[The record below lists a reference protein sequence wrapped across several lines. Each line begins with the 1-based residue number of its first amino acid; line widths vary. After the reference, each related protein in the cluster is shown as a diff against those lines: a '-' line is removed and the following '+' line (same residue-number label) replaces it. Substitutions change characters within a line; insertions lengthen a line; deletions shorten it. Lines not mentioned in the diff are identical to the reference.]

1 MKNSWHIFINDLKN
15 ISTNW
20 VAAIIIGGLI
30 LLPSLYAWFNIWA
43 SWDPYGST
51 DQLPI
56 AVVNEDKGAV
66 VRDKEIDV
74 GGELVNTL
82 KENKSMDWQFVNR
95 EKALDKLEFGDYFAV
110 IIIPENFS
118 EKLGTVISDQPEKA
132 DVEYYVNEKI
142 NAIAPKITDK
152 GVSVIVD
159 QISSNFISTVN
170 GIIFDVFNDLGI
182 EIEKNL
188 PDIEKFENYLFTL
201 EDNLPIIHDK
211 LTQTETDANS
221 AEDLINQAQ
230 GLIPRVEE
238 GTAKGLGTIDN
249 TTSFLEKAENRLND
263 ISPQIEKDLASIQKM
278 VLDTNSFVKDID
290 SSSIDFSEGN
300 QISDTLTER
309 IDESLQSI
317 GTIKEVLHQV
327 QQENPSEEETS
338 ENQDSEKV
346 ANQETINN
354 AISELESME
363 QQLNGIQDQVSSM
376 NTLMNHKK
384 DEVNEVFTSIKERAQ
399 TINERVDAFVLEYK
413 ENIEPTVRKEVA
425 SAKSTLNE
433 ARTILASIQS
443 TIPEVENMLNRT
455 EGNLLDGEEVLHDI
469 LGEFPYINDK
479 VKELANRVRKIQ
491 SETDINEIIDLL
503 QNDPE
508 AERGFFEEP
517 VVLNQNKI
525 FPIPNYGTGMT
536 PFYTVLAIWVGG
548 LLLIS
553 LLSTD
558 VHGPQAEHYT
568 GRQVYFG
575 RLLTFITIGFIQTII
590 VTLGDLFIFKVDV
603 ASPLWFVIFGL
614 LCSAVFVTIVYTA
627 VSVLGDVGKALA
639 IVLLV
644 LQIAGSGGT
653 YPVVLL
659 PEFFQTISPFLPFTY
674 AIDLMREAVGGIV
687 WDRVV
692 RDIIFV
698 VLFGLIAL
706 LLGGGLKNIIGKVT
720 HKLGL
725 KARETGL
732 FH

>member
-95 EKALDKLEFGDYFAV
+95 EKALDNLEFGDYFAV

-118 EKLGTVISDQPEKA
+118 EKLGTVISDEPEKA

-152 GVSVIVD
+152 GASVIVD

-170 GIIFDVFNDLGI
+170 GIIFEIFNDLGI

-211 LTQTETDANS
+211 LTQTESDANS

-263 ISPQIEKDLASIQKM
+263 ISPQIEKDLASIQK
-278 VLDTNSFVKDID
+278 VVSETNSFVKDID

-327 QQENPSEEETS
+327 QKENPPEEESS

-346 ANQETINN
+346 TNQETINN
-354 AISELESME
+354 AISELENME

-376 NTLMNHKK
+376 NTLMNNKK

-558 VHGPQAEHYT
+558 VHGPRAENYT

-687 WDRVV
+687 WDRVG
-692 RDIIFV
+692 RDIIFI